1 MKLKNVRKLSI
12 VGDVH
17 LGREEWPS
25 LPADWKNLWSIDPKP
40 IKLTKITYSI
50 NTGERCFNAISLLF
64 KGQMFE
70 SYDLSATDVTMRR
83 VCHVKQRYTIR
94 TVKIK

>member
-1 MKLKNVRKLSI
+1 MRKLAI

-17 LGREEWPS
+17 LGREEWPT
-25 LPADWKNLWSIDPKP
+25 LPADWENLWSIEPQP

-50 NTGERCFNAISLLF
+50 NAAERCFDAISLQF
-64 KGQMFE
+64 KGQTFE
-70 SYDLSATDVTMRR
+70 AYDLSATDATLRR
-83 VCHVKQRYTIR
+83 VCHVKQRPTIR